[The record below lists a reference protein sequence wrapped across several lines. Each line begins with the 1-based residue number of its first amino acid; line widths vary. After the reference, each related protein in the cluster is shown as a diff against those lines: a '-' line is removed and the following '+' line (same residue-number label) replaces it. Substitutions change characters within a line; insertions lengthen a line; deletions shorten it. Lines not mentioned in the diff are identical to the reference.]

1 MAIKKSSV
9 PRPPALSILEIKIQ
23 NKNMQNIKGF
33 SLIELIVAV
42 GIFAILGAGVTYIII
57 NSYSNFQGTGDR
69 QAVAKF
75 AQEGIEAVRAIRD
88 NSWEDI
94 EDAVGSNYGVSQ
106 DQNGVWQFA
115 GSDNSQNFL
124 TRVVTLANVYRD
136 DNGDIVEAGGTV
148 DINTKKVTVTVS
160 GQGISDYTLTTYLT
174 NWSNKYWTQKDWDGS
189 DGSQFWQADNKM
201 YLSQNISTSTSNQ
214 MALASLAGGWD
225 DWSDLTADVS
235 TTTVGVPKSIA
246 FSSDSQTMYV
256 VGDATHD
263 FRAYDV
269 SDIRNGNITL
279 LWALNISEFSSG
291 GTTVVLHPN
300 GNYAYISNASHSAT
314 GSPKSIAIIDLNNHT
329 YTTLA
334 GQAAVFRDAWLSINP
349 EGDYLYAFDGYGKV
363 YVHAISNGGATLTTV
378 NTGQQ
383 ITYNTSWRLN
393 PAFRDTNYT
402 DQYWFFSTAGD
413 YNTGVYY
420 DFRKMYH
427 NTTTHQFTVQYGL
440 QESSSGMFRGLEYL
454 DAGGDSGY
462 VSRYVVISSLT
473 DQEFKIYKDGAS
485 GPTLVDSINPSVGA
499 TFMGAALDG
508 DGMAFIYSSGYL
520 VQMDIS
526 DPANISEV
534 ANTATVSG
542 VNTYPM
548 KQIWYNDTL
557 GGLFYIQ
564 SNTLAGTKTINFV
577 KRPGTAGVSYLTNG
591 YATSSI
597 FDIGSSDQTLSALSI
612 EQNIPSGCDLD
623 IILQTSDSSDFSS
636 YVSETFSDS
645 SSSAYTSTTPVALNS
660 HRFLRYITHMEPC
673 TTSSANDTTPTI
685 YSFKLK
691 YK

>member
-1 MAIKKSSV
+1 
-9 PRPPALSILEIKIQ
+9 
-23 NKNMQNIKGF
+23 MQNIKGF
-33 SLIELIVAV
+33 SLIELIIAV

-69 QAVAKF
+69 QVVSKF
-75 AQEGIEAVRAIRD
+75 AQEAIEAVRSIRD

-94 EDAVGSNYGVSQ
+94 EDSVGSNHDVTK

-115 GSDNSQNFL
+115 DTSDSQQSL
-124 TRVVTLANVYRD
+124 TRVITVANVQRNE
-136 DNGDIVEAGGTV
+136 NGDIVESGGTV

-160 GQGISDYTLTTYLT
+160 GQGIADYTLTTYLT
-174 NWSNKYWTQKDWDGS
+174 NWSNKYWIQKDWDGE
-189 DGSQFWQADNKM
+189 DGAQFWQAENKM
-201 YLSQNISTSTSNQ
+201 YLSQNVSTSTNNQ
-214 MALASLAGGWD
+214 MALQSLAGGWD
-225 DWSDLTADVS
+225 DWADLTADVS

-246 FSSDSQTMYV
+246 FSSNSQTMYV

-279 LWALNISEFSSG
+279 LWALNITEFTTG
-291 GTTVVLHPN
+291 GTTVVLNPN
-300 GNYAYISNASHSAT
+300 GNYAYISNAYHSAT
-314 GSPKSIAIIDLNNHT
+314 GSPKSIAIIDLANHT

-334 GQAAVFRDAWLSINP
+334 GQAATFRDAWLTINP
-349 EGDYLYAFDGYGKV
+349 EGDYLYAFDGYGKAYV
-363 YVHAISNGGATLTTV
+363 YAISDGGATLTTV

-383 ITYNTSWRLN
+383 LTYNTSWRLN
-393 PAFRDTNYT
+393 PTVRDPNYT
-402 DQYWFFSTAGD
+402 DKYWFFSMAGD

-427 NTTTHQFTVQYGL
+427 NTSTHQFTVQYGL
-440 QESSSGMFRGLEYL
+440 QESSSGMFRGVEYL

-462 VSRYVVISSLT
+462 VSRYIMISSLSNP
-473 DQEFKIYKDGAS
+473 EFKIYKDGAS
-485 GPTLVDSINPSVGA
+485 SLTLVDSHNPSVGSS
-499 TFMGAALDG
+499 FMGAALDG
-508 DGMAFIYSSGYL
+508 DGMAFLYSSGYL
-520 VQMDIS
+520 VQINIS
-526 DPANISEV
+526 DPTNISEV
-534 ANTATVSG
+534 TTTTTTSG

-564 SNTLAGTKTINFV
+564 YSSINGSRTINFV
-577 KRPGTAGVSYLTNG
+577 KRPGSAGVSYLSGG

-597 FDIGSSDQTLSALSI
+597 LDIGSSDQSLSEVAI
-612 EQNIPSGCDLD
+612 EQNLPSGCDLD
-623 IILQTSDSSDFSS
+623 IILQGSDTSDFAS

-645 SSSAYTSTTPVALNS
+645 SSSAYASTTPTTLNNK
-660 HRFLRYITHMEPC
+660 RFLRYITHLEPC
-673 TTSSANDTTPTI
+673 TTSSANDTTPTL